1 MTDDFTKHLS
11 DCVEALYA
19 LLASAHQLPCLVYR
33 NSPSRFNFLDDFRSR
48 KVCVEAETD
57 DELDWPPDFDKMI
70 ARGERQERKR
80 LKKEGTLQQQRSH
93 ELRILCKEKAKP
105 IRFQLSME
113 EQRKTANFSS
123 ALRNFKRLSK
133 LIKTEW
139 EQS

>member
-1 MTDDFTKHLS
+1 MSSQNICPTVSKRCT
-11 DCVEALYA
+11 
-19 LLASAHQLPCLVYR
+19 PCWPPPTNYCAPCTVIHPLIHTA
-33 NSPSRFNFLDDFRSR
+33 DEFRTR
-48 KVCVEAETD
+48 KVDELETD

-105 IRFQLSME
+105 IRFELSME